1 MIYFDE
7 LTVAHDMEAAT
18 VQVDEYKKSDVLL
31 YAKYL
36 RYKKIIESGKSYDD
50 VTIDDMIAMDN
61 QIEKELIAFCGRYY
75 SDYNYVVRFQDIDLA
90 VERSRHRCV

>member
-61 QIEKELIAFCGRYY
+61 QIEKELIAF
-75 SDYNYVVRFQDIDLA
+75 
-90 VERSRHRCV
+90 